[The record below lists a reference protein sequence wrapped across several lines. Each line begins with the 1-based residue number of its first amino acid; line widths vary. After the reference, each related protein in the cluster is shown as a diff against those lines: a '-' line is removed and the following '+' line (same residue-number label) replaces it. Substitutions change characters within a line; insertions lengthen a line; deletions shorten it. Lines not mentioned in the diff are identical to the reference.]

1 MSFEITNVSLPRC
14 TWKIFRG
21 IIQRSFELLK
31 HHAYHSRG
39 YSWYWQ
45 DHKSIYELPLHQTL
59 QRPMHLPKDTNDF
72 YKVCCKCEN
81 GLLPTCPCDT
91 RDSISTWRQ
100 EAPAKVWGAV
110 DTFRSTC
117 TFSTFSGLRA
127 LHGGNQAKNWEG
139 EGVCVCERL
148 IWQPMLELITL
159 DSNSETNCLNQFWLQ
174 QWWQLHIL
182 YIYTVSTIL
191 VQYNSLKLSITGD
204 PKSKRRLLFTSQRC
218 PQPESR
224 QQALF
229 GASWLDMIWFE
240 TVFPSNFNQS
250 TKSIKTL
257 AEVTNCTT
265 NIKYEKLTVWQ
276 KQLGK
281 HGRLPYHK
289 AGKCFTS
296 QIFIAWAL
304 GRWCSH
310 LPGKWQVKTSWK
322 CKVIHILSISL
333 ISLCITFGNRYTFSM
348 V

>member
-1 MSFEITNVSLPRC
+1 
-14 TWKIFRG
+14 
-21 IIQRSFELLK
+21 
-31 HHAYHSRG
+31 
-39 YSWYWQ
+39 
-45 DHKSIYELPLHQTL
+45 
-59 QRPMHLPKDTNDF
+59 
-72 YKVCCKCEN
+72 
-81 GLLPTCPCDT
+81 
-91 RDSISTWRQ
+91 
-100 EAPAKVWGAV
+100 
-110 DTFRSTC
+110 
-117 TFSTFSGLRA
+117 
-127 LHGGNQAKNWEG
+127 
-139 EGVCVCERL
+139 
-148 IWQPMLELITL
+148 MLELITL

-182 YIYTVSTIL
+182 HIYTVSTIL

-333 ISLCITFGNRYTFSM
+333 ISLCITFGNRYTYSM